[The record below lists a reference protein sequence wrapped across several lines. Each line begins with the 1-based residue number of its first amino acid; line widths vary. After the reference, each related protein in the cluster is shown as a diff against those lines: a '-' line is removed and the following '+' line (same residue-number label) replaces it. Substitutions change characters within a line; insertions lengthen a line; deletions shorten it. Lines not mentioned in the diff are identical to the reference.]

1 MSQTSKRKQRVLRI
15 LHKNRDQYISGQEL
29 SDRLE
34 VSRTAVWK
42 YIQSLREQGYVIDSS
57 SRLGYCL
64 VKAPDILS
72 PEEIKKDLKTDLL
85 GCEVIYQEE
94 VKSTNS
100 LAKSEAR
107 QEAEEGTVIVAKEQ
121 VGGKGRL
128 GREYFCPPGGI
139 WFSVILR
146 PNMKPDSASQFSF
159 VAVVALAKT
168 IDELTDSVPEI
179 KWPNDVLIN
188 GKKVSGILTE
198 MSAEIDQIDYL
209 VLGIGV
215 NLNIAVDE
223 FPSDLKNKAT
233 SIQEES
239 GQQIP
244 KLNFFLSLLEQLEE
258 EYFKLQTEGFEKII
272 EGWKEYNITLG
283 NEVTVT
289 SNNEVLTGQAV
300 DVDNKGRL
308 LVELPNGTMK
318 KVVAGDVTLNTEY
331 N

>member
-1 MSQTSKRKQRVLRI
+1 MSRTSKRKQQVLRI
-15 LHKNRDQYISGQEL
+15 LHKNQDKYISGQEL

-57 SRLGYCL
+57 SRLGYRL

-100 LAKSEAR
+100 VAKSEAR
-107 QEAEEGTVIVAKEQ
+107 QGAKEGTIIVAGEQ

-146 PNMKPDSASQFSF
+146 PDMKPAFASQLNF
-159 VAVVALAKT
+159 VSVISLAKT
-168 IDELTDSVPEI
+168 IDELTDLVPEV

-198 MSAEIDQIDYL
+198 MSAEIDQINYL
-209 VLGIGV
+209 IPGIGI
-215 NLNIAVDE
+215 NLNIALDE

-239 GQQIP
+239 GEQIS
-244 KLNFFLSLLEQLEE
+244 KLDFFLLLLEKLEE
-258 EYFKLQTEGFEKII
+258 EYFKLQKEGFEKII
-272 EGWKEYNITLG
+272 EDWKEYNITLG

-289 SNNEVLTGQAV
+289 SNSEVLTGQAV
-300 DVDNKGRL
+300 DIDKEGSL
-308 LVELPNGTMK
+308 LVELPNGTTE